1 MNYDFCANS
10 IIPTQIFF
18 KMQNRVIVYGGAGGL
33 GSATVAYLKAKGLW
47 VCSVAS
53 KPNKDADANVLITN
67 RTCLEEQDAEVKKG
81 VKEVLGDKS
90 VDAIL
95 CVAGGWAG
103 GNCSGKGF
111 IKNVDCVV
119 KQSIWSSSIAASLS
133 SSYLR
138 PGGTLVL
145 SGASSAMSPTPGM
158 VAYGMAKA
166 AVHHMTQSLA
176 SKGSGLPSD
185 AFIAAILPSTLDT
198 PMNRKWMPDA
208 DHSKWTPLN
217 DVAELLYD
225 WIQGKNRP
233 PSGSLVELKTE
244 GGKTNAIPVKTT

>member
-1 MNYDFCANS
+1 MHNHRCRTDV
-10 IIPTQIFF
+10 T
-18 KMQNRVIVYGGAGGL
+18 L
-33 GSATVAYLKAKGLW
+33 
-47 VCSVAS
+47 
-53 KPNKDADANVLITN
+53 DVLTT

-81 VKEVLGDKS
+81 VKEVLGDES

-103 GNCSGKGF
+103 GSCSTKSF

-119 KQSIWSSSIAASLS
+119 RQSIWSSSIAASLS
-133 SSYLR
+133 CSYLR

-145 SGASSAMSPTPGM
+145 SGALSAIHPTPGM

-176 SKGSGLPSD
+176 AKGSGMPPD
-185 AFIAAILPSTLDT
+185 AFVAAILPSTLDT

-217 DVAELLYD
+217 DVAELCYD
-225 WIQGKNRP
+225 WMQGKDRP

-244 GGKTNAIPVKTT
+244 GGKTSAIPVKPT

>member
-1 MNYDFCANS
+1 
-10 IIPTQIFF
+10 
-18 KMQNRVIVYGGAGGL
+18 MQNRVIVYGGAGGL
-33 GSATVAYLKAKGLW
+33 GSATVAYLKAKGL
-47 VCSVAS
+47 VRLDFLSDYVS
-53 KPNKDADANVLITN
+53 G
-67 RTCLEEQDAEVKKG
+67 TCLEEQDAEVKKG

-103 GNCSGKGF
+103 GNCSGKGNCFVSKLKIQGF

-217 DVAELLYD
+217 DVAEYVYYLS
-225 WIQGKNRP
+225 GKSFMSDHIN
-233 PSGSLVELKTE
+233 
-244 GGKTNAIPVKTT
+244 